1 MSKQRKLTQRQ
12 INARKKR
19 EEAAAQY
26 LVDNRFPMR
35 EPKESY
41 QHYIERLNSN
51 PEYVSA
57 YKEFN
62 KKRGAKALKA
72 RRDAVQ
78 FDPNYDYNS
87 DMLPITLEDFQVI
100 QDKYAG
106 KNKNKRYVNSWIDA
120 VGKRDLAYNPN
131 LLLKKNAQALAK
143 RKKGRAYYGDV
154 NNDDIPDV
162 TVYDKYGRIVAF
174 NGYQLKKSRHGINID
189 YLAAN
194 PNVTKITK
202 RDVDNYMRNRTTG
215 MNNDQ
220 LKELNKKLKRAG
232 LMTYKVVEK
241 RITLAQLL
249 QPYIK
254 QIYDIYDGKAK
265 ELIPFTTYKS
275 LFTRAFL
282 NTIFDV
288 DSRTL
293 STDPLGKRI
302 TLIVN
307 KKDKKGYET
316 FNTLRTNIANLF
328 KNEILPKN
336 TNVILKSVNSK
347 IMNNAI
353 QYGLGDDSQ
362 KRKIMSVISNTFKTI
377 LTGNGTLSR
386 QCVSI
391 INLCRNLLETSVSSD
406 SDTSTST
413 YNNDYDEDSLMDLT
427 SQEE

>member
-26 LVDNRFPMR
+26 LVDKRFPMR

-41 QHYIERLNSN
+41 KHYIERLNSN

-78 FDPNYDYNS
+78 FDPNYDYDS

-162 TVYDKYGRIVAF
+162 TVYDKYGKIVAF
-174 NGYQLKKSRHGINID
+174 NGYQPKKSRHGLNMD

-202 RDVDNYMRNRTTG
+202 RDVDNYMRNKTTG
-215 MNNDQ
+215 MNANQ

-249 QPYIK
+249 QSYIK

-307 KKDKKGYET
+307 KKDKKGYDT
-316 FNTLRTNIANLF
+316 FNTLRTNITGLF
-328 KNEILPKN
+328 KNEILPKQN
-336 TNVILKSVNSK
+336 SILKTVNSK
-347 IMNNAI
+347 IINSSVR
-353 QYGLGDDSQ
+353 YGIGTDAQ
-362 KRKIMSVISNTFKTI
+362 KRVIMKDISDAFKVILSGK
-377 LTGNGTLSR
+377 GELSR

-391 INLCRNLLETSVSSD
+391 INSCRHLLEMNVSSD